1 MADPAI
7 PQSKAHGQAAH
18 GHEQT
23 HASVPTYLKIA
34 TVLTVITGIEVM
46 IYYIAA
52 LRPVLVPTLL
62 VLSATKFALVAMFYM
77 HLKFDSRLFTGFFG
91 SGLALAVAIVI
102 SLIAIF
108 KGLF

>member
-1 MADPAI
+1 MADHAI
-7 PQSKAHGQAAH
+7 PQSKAHGQATH

-34 TVLTVITGIEVM
+34 VVLTVITAIEVM
-46 IYYIAA
+46 AYYMAA
-52 LRPVLVPTLL
+52 LRPVLVPILL

-91 SGLALAVAIVI
+91 SGLALAAAIVI
-102 SLIAIF
+102 SLIALF